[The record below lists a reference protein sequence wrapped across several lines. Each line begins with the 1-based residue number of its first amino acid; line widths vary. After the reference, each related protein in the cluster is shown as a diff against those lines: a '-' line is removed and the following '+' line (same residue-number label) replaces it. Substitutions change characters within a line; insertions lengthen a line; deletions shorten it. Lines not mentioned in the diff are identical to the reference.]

1 MASEDYDEPFGW
13 WGWHWQP
20 PVPLSVV
27 QLIEARSFDAPLM
40 ALLWTL
46 LAHRASIIVGAE
58 PPMAGKTT
66 TLTALL
72 DFLPPTTRKIYLR
85 GHYEN
90 FEFTRDST
98 VEPARTY
105 LLANEM
111 SDHLAIY
118 FWGARVGK
126 LFSLLPEGYAF
137 GSTMHA
143 ETVEDVLAILQAP
156 PLHVPDHLLGRLTVV
171 VNLQLIEGVGRTTRR
186 CIAVHLVQ
194 PGSGP
199 RGVDVTC
206 LARWDRA
213 TDSVQHYVR
222 DDPAAL
228 AALSR
233 WLCLPPAEVTADL
246 ARRESCLTQLI
257 TSGARSIPAVRRA
270 LSKF

>member
-1 MASEDYDEPFGW
+1 VAHEDYEEPFGW

-20 PVPLSVV
+20 PQPLSVI
-27 QLIEARSFDAPLM
+27 QLIEAQSFDTSLM
-40 ALLWTL
+40 ALLWL
-46 LAHRASIIVGAE
+46 LLNRRASIIVGAE

-66 TLTALL
+66 TLTALT
-72 DFLPPTTRKIYLR
+72 DFLPPPTRKLYMR
-85 GHYEN
+85 GLYET
-90 FEFTRDST
+90 FEFTADSAIA
-98 VEPARTY
+98 PRQTY

-126 LFSLLPEGYAF
+126 LFSLLPQGYAF

-143 ETVEDVLAILQAP
+143 ETVEDVLAVLQAP
-156 PLHVPDHLLGRLTVV
+156 PLSVPDSLLGGLNLV
-171 VNLQLIEGVGRTTRR
+171 VNLQLVEGRGRQARR

-199 RGVDVTC
+199 GGVDITC

-213 TDSVQHYVR
+213 SDQIEHYHA
-222 DDPAAL
+222 DPPVA

-233 WLCLPPAEVTADL
+233 WSGLSPTALADEH
-246 ARRESCLTQLI
+246 ARRHTYLTNMVDNGVRTI
-257 TSGARSIPAVRRA
+257 SAVRRA
-270 LSKF
+270 LAAF

>member
-1 MASEDYDEPFGW
+1 
-13 WGWHWQP
+13 
-20 PVPLSVV
+20 
-27 QLIEARSFDAPLM
+27 
-40 ALLWTL
+40 
-46 LAHRASIIVGAE
+46 
-58 PPMAGKTT
+58 
-66 TLTALL
+66 
-72 DFLPPTTRKIYLR
+72 
-85 GHYEN
+85 
-90 FEFTRDST
+90 
-98 VEPARTY
+98 
-105 LLANEM
+105 
-111 SDHLAIY
+111 
-118 FWGARVGK
+118 
-126 LFSLLPEGYAF
+126 
-137 GSTMHA
+137 
-143 ETVEDVLAILQAP
+143 
-156 PLHVPDHLLGRLTVV
+156 LLGRLTVV

-270 LSKF
+270 LSQF